1 MKGPTPIPAGME
13 PANAILFHWKE
24 ALMKT
29 LTPRKPRPSMA
40 SRSGFTLTELLIV
53 MAILVLL
60 VSLVGPRLLGSKKK
74 ADVNAVKTQIGM
86 FQSALERYAIDMNTF
101 PSDQHGLQALVAKPG
116 GGAGDSID
124 ASFDDLGDDLAL
136 NDGSGESAG
145 GGNASN
151 WDGPYLKQTKL
162 PKDSWG
168 NSYSYAY
175 PPKKGDTDVP
185 DIWSFGPD
193 GKENTEDDIVSWTG
207 TKSGGDIE
215 GGGASDELVSSTD

>member
-1 MKGPTPIPAGME
+1 
-13 PANAILFHWKE
+13 
-24 ALMKT
+24 MKT

-145 GGNASN
+145 GGNTSN

-168 NSYSYAY
+168 NGYSYAY